1 MRAGR
6 EIGVRP
12 RSLLALRARDRGLTP
27 ISQRGFTYLALLLIV
42 SAMGGGFAAYGELA
56 SRSIQR
62 EKEAELLFVGN
73 EYRRAIG
80 TYYESSPAGHKRWPK
95 SLEALLKDDRF
106 AFNRRHLR
114 KLYRDPVTGGSMEAV
129 EAPEGGI
136 MGVRSPSTA
145 APLKSGNFLPEDAA
159 FEAAPSLADWQF
171 VYSPLPSPSGPTAS
185 R

>member
-6 EIGVRP
+6 Q
-12 RSLLALRARDRGLTP
+12 S
-27 ISQRGFTYLALLLIV
+27 GFTYLALLLIV
-42 SAMGGGFAAYGELA
+42 AAMGGGFAAYGELA
-56 SRSIQR
+56 SRSMQR

-80 TYYESSPAGHKRWPK
+80 AYYESSPAGYKRYPK

-114 KLYRDPVTGGSMEAV
+114 KLYRDPVTGGPMEGV

-136 MGVRSPSTA
+136 MGVRSPSSA
-145 APLKSGNFLPEDAA
+145 APLKSGNFLPGNEA
-159 FEAAPSLADWQF
+159 FEGAPTLADWQF
-171 VYSPLPSPSGPTAS
+171 VYTPLPAPSTSPSGPTAS